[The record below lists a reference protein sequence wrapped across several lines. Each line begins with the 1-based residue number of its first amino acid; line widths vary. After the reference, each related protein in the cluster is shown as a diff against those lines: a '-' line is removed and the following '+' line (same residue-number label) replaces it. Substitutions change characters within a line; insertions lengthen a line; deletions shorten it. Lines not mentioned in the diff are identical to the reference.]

1 MAKPIESFDAWLT
14 QEKQRSLW
22 PGQLSLSRIYYETR
36 ESAVPLD
43 NRALQAL
50 KGSSL
55 ALDLYAMLAHRLHR
69 IEGRAVQLHW
79 HQVKDQ
85 FGQEYHGINGAK
97 DFKRKFLTALRDV
110 QAVYPQVWVKQIRR
124 ALPGG

>member
-1 MAKPIESFDAWLT
+1 MASRLSHSTHDSPRKNNAACGQVSY
-14 QEKQRSLW
+14 RSHGVTTL
-22 PGQLSLSRIYYETR
+22 R

-43 NRALQAL
+43 NRAMQAL

-69 IEGRAVQLHW
+69 IEGRVVQLHW

-85 FGQEYHGINGAK
+85 FGQEYQGIN
-97 DFKRKFLTALRDV
+97 
-110 QAVYPQVWVKQIRR
+110 
-124 ALPGG
+124 